1 MLALLAGLV
10 VSYLLG
16 AIYSLWIN
24 PEIRF
29 WKEAYRQKIEWAKK
43 ISRTGQPKL
52 VFIGGSSTAFQIDA
66 GLLTASGLPTVNMG
80 MHAGMGTRANAAF
93 GLNAVRPGDTV
104 IWAFEKGRMSA
115 PPEIT
120 DLGYQ
125 ALMSTG
131 LLFQPGIESLALGH
145 INWIEAIESLRPG
158 LAHTASMIAK
168 LIHGGYLYRYQT
180 NLIREGGSITT
191 DERRPVST
199 AEIKKM
205 SPNAMTLQWIG
216 MMSAALNS
224 QNSPSAY
231 LIPQEF
237 YQPVDKEAGQ
247 MQNRVFL
254 DELSQTLKVVN
265 DPFLGVQT
273 DASCFADTT
282 SHLTEA
288 ARKERTRGLI
298 PLLTPFLE
306 IKTQ

>member
-1 MLALLAGLV
+1 MLALLAGLI

-16 AIYSLWIN
+16 AIYSLGIN

-29 WKEAYRQKIEWAKK
+29 WKEAYRQKIEWAKRLSLSEK
-43 ISRTGQPKL
+43 PKM

-66 GLLTASGLPTVNMG
+66 GLLTSSGLPTVNMG
-80 MHAGMGTRANAAF
+80 MHAGMGTKANAAF
-93 GLNAVRPGDTV
+93 GLQAVRPGDTV
-104 IWAFEKGRMSA
+104 IWAFEKGRMAA

-125 ALMSTG
+125 ALLSTG

-145 INWIEAIESLRPG
+145 IDWIQAIESLRPG

-180 NLIREGGSITT
+180 KLIREGGSITT
-191 DERRPVST
+191 DERRPVSK
-199 AEIKKM
+199 AEIKQM
-205 SPNAMTLQWIG
+205 YPSDMTMEWIG

-224 QNSPSAY
+224 QDSSSAY

-254 DELSQTLKVVN
+254 DELSQTLKIVN
-265 DPFLGVQT
+265 DSFLGVQT
-273 DASCFADTT
+273 DAACFADTT
-282 SHLTEA
+282 SHLTEE
-288 ARKERTRGLI
+288 ARKERTHGLI
-298 PLLTPFLE
+298 PLLTPFLK
-306 IKTQ
+306 IKKQ

>member
-1 MLALLAGLV
+1 MMALLAGLI

-16 AIYSLWIN
+16 AVYSLWIN

-29 WKEAYRQKIEWAKK
+29 WKEAYRQKIEWARRLSLSGK
-43 ISRTGQPKL
+43 PKL

-80 MHAGMGTRANAAF
+80 MHAGMGTKANAAF

-104 IWAFEKGRMSA
+104 IWAFEKGRMAA

-125 ALMSTG
+125 ALLSTG

-145 INWIEAIESLRPG
+145 IDWIQAIESLRPG

-180 NLIREGGSITT
+180 RLIREGGSITT
-191 DERRPVST
+191 DERRPVSST
-199 AEIKKM
+199 EIKKM
-205 SPNAMTLQWIG
+205 SPNSMTLQWIG

-224 QNSPSAY
+224 QNSSSAY
-231 LIPQEF
+231 LIPQEM
-237 YQPVDKEAGQ
+237 YQPVDKEAGR
-247 MQNRVFL
+247 MQNRAFL

-273 DASCFADTT
+273 DAASFADTI
-282 SHLTEA
+282 SHLTEE
-288 ARKERTRGLI
+288 ARIERTRGLI
-298 PLLTPFLE
+298 PLLTPLLK
-306 IKTQ
+306 IQKQ

>member
-16 AIYSLWIN
+16 AIYSLWMN

-29 WKEAYRQKIEWAKK
+29 WKEAYKQKIEWSKK
-43 ISRTGQPKL
+43 ISRTAQPKL

-66 GLLTASGLPTVNMG
+66 GLLTAAGIPTVNMG

-93 GLNAVRPGDTV
+93 GLSAAKPGDIV
-104 IWAFEKGRMSA
+104 IWAFEKGRMAA
-115 PPEIT
+115 PPQIT

-125 ALMSTG
+125 ALLSTG
-131 LLFQPGIESLALGH
+131 LLFQPGIESQVLGH
-145 INWIEAIESLRPG
+145 IDWIEAIESLRPG

-191 DERRPVST
+191 DERRPVSK
-199 AEIKKM
+199 AEIKQM
-205 SPNAMTLQWIG
+205 SPDAMTLQWIG

-247 MQNRVFL
+247 MQNRFFL
-254 DELSQTLKVVN
+254 EELSQTLKVVN

-273 DASCFADTT
+273 DATCFADTT

-288 ARKERTRGLI
+288 ARLERTRGLI
-298 PLLTPFLE
+298 PLLTPFLK
-306 IKTQ
+306 IKKQ

>member
-66 GLLTASGLPTVNMG
+66 QILTEAGLPAVNMG
-80 MHAGMGTRANAAF
+80 MHAGMGTKANAAF
-93 GLNAVRPGDTV
+93 GLNAVRAGDTV
-104 IWAFEKGRMSA
+104 IWAFEKGRMAA
-115 PPEIT
+115 PPQIT

-125 ALMSTG
+125 ALLSTG
-131 LLFQPGIESLALGH
+131 LLFKPGLASLALGH
-145 INWIEAIESLRPG
+145 IDWIEAIESLRPG

-180 NLIREGGSITT
+180 RLIREGGSITT
-191 DERRPVST
+191 DERRPVSK
-199 AEIKKM
+199 AEIKQM
-205 SPNAMTLQWIG
+205 HPNTMTIQWIG

-224 QNSPSAY
+224 MDSSSAY

-237 YQPVDKEAGQ
+237 YQPVDQEAGKI
-247 MQNRVFL
+247 QNRVFL
-254 DELSQTLKVVN
+254 DELSQILKVVN

-273 DASCFADTT
+273 DAACFADTT
-282 SHLTEA
+282 SHLTEE
-288 ARKERTRGLI
+288 ARGVRTQGLI
-298 PLLTPFLE
+298 PLLTPFLN
-306 IKTQ
+306 IKKQ